1 VFRKKTLIFDL
12 DETLIHCL
20 DESELSHNFR
30 GDLSVEV
37 PYVDEDDLT
46 EGFVTAE
53 INLRPH
59 LMETLDHL
67 RQFYQLV
74 IFTAS
79 EKSYADSILN
89 IIDPLG

>member
-1 VFRKKTLIFDL
+1 
-12 DETLIHCL
+12 
-20 DESELSHNFR
+20 
-30 GDLSVEV
+30 VEV
-37 PYVDEDDLT
+37 PYIDEDDLS

-59 LMETLDHL
+59 LMETLYHL

-79 EKSYADSILN
+79 EKSYADAILD